1 LLLQLLRRIP
11 KYKKRFSRSLFLR
24 HTHLALSR
32 RQLIAGAAAFAAL
45 KFGSVSVFAVEG
57 DALYAS
63 LLKASVKPD
72 GTGYN
77 RVDYTKLVAKK
88 ADLAAVVTAF
98 ETVSPKSLGANDA
111 KAFWINLYNAVTLK
125 VIVDHYPVKSIK
137 DIKLPGSGL
146 FGAGPWSAKLVTVDG
161 RALSL
166 DDIEHKIL
174 RKTYKDPFV
183 HYALNCASY
192 SCPNLAAVPYTG
204 ANVAALMRE
213 NAKAYV
219 NHPRGVEVKDN
230 KIIASKIYSWY
241 AGDFGGKGKLKD
253 HWKDQAS
260 AEKATLIDG
269 AEISSYNYDW
279 SLNNA

>member
-1 LLLQLLRRIP
+1 L
-11 KYKKRFSRSLFLR
+11 S
-24 HTHLALSR
+24 HTHFTLTRRRLITSAVALATMK
-32 RQLIAGAAAFAAL
+32 IASVPAFAAE
-45 KFGSVSVFAVEG
+45 GAV
-57 DALYAS
+57 LYAS

-72 GTGYN
+72 GAGYN

>member
-1 LLLQLLRRIP
+1 METNSLL
-11 KYKKRFSRSLFLR
+11 
-24 HTHLALSR
+24 LSR
-32 RQLIAGAAAFAAL
+32 RQLIASAT
-45 KFGSVSVFAVEG
+45 VFAVLKFAPTQVHAAEG
-57 DALYAS
+57 DTLYAS
-63 LLKASVKPD
+63 LLKSAVKPD
-72 GTGYN
+72 GAGYN
-77 RVDYTKLVAKK
+77 RVDYAKLVAKN
-88 ADLAAVVTAF
+88 AELDAVVAAYQ
-98 ETVSPKSLGANDA
+98 TVSPKALSANDA
-111 KAFWINLYNAVTLK
+111 KAFWINLYNATTLK
-125 VIVDHYPVKSIK
+125 VIVDKYPVKSIK
-137 DIKLPGSGL
+137 DIKLPGGSI
-146 FGAGPWSAKLVTVDG
+146 FGAGPWSAKLVTVEE

-204 ANVAALMRE
+204 ANAAALMRE

-219 NHPRGVEVKDN
+219 GHPRGVDVKDG

-253 HWKDQAS
+253 HWKSQAS
-260 AEKATLIDG
+260 AEKAALID
-269 AEISSYNYDW
+269 ASEIASYNYDW

>member
-1 LLLQLLRRIP
+1 M
-11 KYKKRFSRSLFLR
+11 S
-24 HTHLALSR
+24 HTHFTLTR
-32 RQLIAGAAAFAAL
+32 RQLIASASTFAVLKFASVPAFA
-45 KFGSVSVFAVEG
+45 GEG

-63 LLKASVKPD
+63 LLKGSVKPD
-72 GTGYN
+72 GSGYN
-77 RVDYTKLVAKK
+77 RVDYSKLVAKK
-88 ADLAAVVTAF
+88 ADLDAVVAAF
-98 ETVSPKSLGANDA
+98 ETVSPKALNANEA
-111 KAFWINLYNAVTLK
+111 KAFWINLYNATTLK
-125 VIVDHYPVKSIK
+125 VIVDRFPVKSIK
-137 DIKLPGSGL
+137 DIKLPGGSI
-146 FGAGPWSAKLVTVDG
+146 FGSGPWSAKLVTVDG

-204 ANVAALMRE
+204 ANATALMRE

-219 NHPRGVEVKDN
+219 GHPRGVDIKDG
-230 KIIASKIYSWY
+230 KMSASKIYSWY

-253 HWKDQAS
+253 HWKSQAS
-260 AEKATLIDG
+260 AEKAALIDG
-269 AEISSYNYDW
+269 AEIASYNYDW